1 MSEERKRVADRRK
14 NTFSTLSKKRSIFR
28 ALWRYCPVCGVE
40 LVGGNDK
47 LYGKCQKCG
56 HVWWRNPKPTVAV
69 VIYNKSNPWEVV
81 LTKRK
86 IEPQKGVLDLTGGF
100 VDMGE
105 VFEEAIAREVKEE
118 LGLEVK
124 PEEFEFRG
132 HELGDDYVYGVEKY
146 QCLDAWY
153 VLGIDKKIKL
163 KGDEEIAEI
172 LWWDLKKRGVPK
184 LAFVN
189 NQQELEQYVAG
200 IK

>member
-1 MSEERKRVADRRK
+1 MSEER
-14 NTFSTLSKKRSIFR
+14 KRSIFR
-28 ALWRYCPVCGVE
+28 ALWRYCPVCGGE
-40 LVGGNDK
+40 LVGGGDK
-47 LYGKCQKCG
+47 LYGKCQQCG

-69 VIYNKSNPWEVV
+69 VIYNKDNPWEVV
-81 LTKRK
+81 LTRRK
-86 IEPQKGVLDLTGGF
+86 IEPRKGVLDLVGGF

-124 PEEFEFRG
+124 PKEFEFRG
-132 HELGDDYVYGVEKY
+132 HELGDDYVYGVERY

-153 VLGIDKKIKL
+153 VLGIEGGVSFKSN
-163 KGDEEIAEI
+163 GEIAEV

-189 NQQELEQYVAG
+189 NQRELEKY
-200 IK
+200 IKSLKLKM